1 MLKIISVP
9 NKDHLEIKIKGNIN
23 NNFELIG
30 ILDVIIKELKEQYD
44 LSIKEILTMLI
55 NFKYDRC
62 CIVEKKD

>member
-9 NKDHLEIKIKGNIN
+9 NKDHLEIKIKGNIT

-30 ILDVIIKELKEQYD
+30 ILDVIIKEIKEQYG

-55 NFKYDRC
+55 DFKYDRY